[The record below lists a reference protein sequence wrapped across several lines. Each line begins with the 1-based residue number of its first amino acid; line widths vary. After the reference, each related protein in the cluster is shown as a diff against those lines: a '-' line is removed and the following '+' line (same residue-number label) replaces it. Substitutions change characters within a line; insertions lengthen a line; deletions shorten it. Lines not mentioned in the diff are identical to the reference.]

1 MKKTM
6 KKDFLF
12 DTSPNLPKI
21 VEIDLTRI
29 KPNPDQPRKT
39 FNEESIREL
48 AASIERHGLIS
59 PITVKEAEGGDTYLL
74 VAGERRF
81 RAHQLL
87 EKKTIFSIVT
97 QGNPDEIAL
106 IENLQRED
114 LNPIEE
120 AEALARMM
128 GRYSYTQEELGKVI
142 GKSQNT
148 VSEFLR
154 INTLPTVVKE
164 EYRTFDTIPK
174 STLVAIARQETEEAK
189 LAIWEEVKRG
199 NVSVNIVRQAK
210 KHGGT
215 TKKALSLVTKILS
228 AGKVFVK
235 KLETVP
241 AQELT
246 KNNDQYIELLEL
258 RRRINDIIDDAEM
271 KKGEVV

>member
-1 MKKTM
+1 M

-29 KPNPDQPRKT
+29 NPNPDQPRKT
-39 FNEESIREL
+39 FNEEGIREL

-59 PITVKEAEGGDTYLL
+59 PITVKEAGDGDTYLL

-87 EKKTIFSIVT
+87 GKKTIFSIVT

-114 LNPIEE
+114 LNPIDE

-128 GRYSYTQEELGKVI
+128 DRYSYTQEELGKII

-154 INTLPTVVKE
+154 MNTLPTVIKE
-164 EYRTFDTIPK
+164 EYRTFDTVPK

-199 NVSVNIVRQAK
+199 NVSVSIVRQAK

-215 TKKALSLVTKILS
+215 TKKSLSPVTKILS
-228 AGKVFVK
+228 AGKIFIK

-241 AQELT
+241 TKELV

-258 RRRINDIIDDAEM
+258 RKRINAIIDDAEM
-271 KKGEVV
+271 TKAEVV